1 MKKILLITT
10 NDIKNVKLPSRTL
23 SGFVDLGC
31 RQFELDVAFL
41 SLLGFYNTDF
51 YPGRAYIEALG
62 MGLSPQEQICASG
75 IVASLSE
82 DSFLDRRIMIN
93 RDSLELIAEMVDGV
107 EIDGVHF
114 SVTPAEGGLMILL
127 KGDNLTERVSPNY
140 SSSARGS
147 VGQVIAFDEDSK
159 KTASVLNRFITK
171 THRNLNSANLGI
183 EPKPNI
189 ILIKSLGKSQSIVGL
204 SPYKDKAVC
213 ISDSV
218 VGRGVA
224 RFCRI
229 VTESKVPDRI
239 SDIFKK
245 QNIVWIDTR
254 NEKIDISKLPEDVR
268 IAVVSLGKEDFKMLT
283 YPARVHLS
291 GDFKMKKII
300 FEKNELLPW
309 MIKS

>member
-31 RQFELDVAFL
+31 KQFEIDIAFL

-75 IVASLSE
+75 VIASLSP
-82 DSFLDRRIMIN
+82 DNFLDRRIRID
-93 RDSLELIAEMVDGV
+93 RDSIELIAEMIDGV

-140 SSSARGS
+140 SSSIGGS
-147 VGQVIAFDEDSK
+147 VGQIIAFDEDSK

-189 ILIKSLGKSQSIVGL
+189 ILIKSLGKSQIVVGM
-204 SPYKDKAVC
+204 SPYRDRALC
-213 ISDSV
+213 ISGSV

-224 RFCRI
+224 KFCGI
-229 VTESKVPDRI
+229 GTENEIPEKL
-239 SDIFKK
+239 SDCFIKNDF
-245 QNIVWIDTR
+245 VWV
-254 NEKIDISKLPEDVR
+254 NAKSEKIDVSKLPEHIK

-309 MIKS
+309 LMKS